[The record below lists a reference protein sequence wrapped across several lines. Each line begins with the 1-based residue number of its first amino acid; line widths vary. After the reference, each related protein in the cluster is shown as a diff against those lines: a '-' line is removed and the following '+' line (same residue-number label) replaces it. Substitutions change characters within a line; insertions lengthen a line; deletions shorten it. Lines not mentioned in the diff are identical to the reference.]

1 MAGEVDDE
9 GGDGGGERRPAGGS
23 GRVLTARV
31 LHPGAGAGRTL
42 SIPPVSFWGGVDREG
57 RIVDVHHPACGEVIV
72 GRALV
77 LLTSKGSSSG
87 SSVLAELIVNG
98 RAPALIVVS
107 EPDAV
112 LVSGCLAAAEI
123 SGIRLPVVQVTA
135 GDLERAGGTERL
147 TVDCVGAEIGGL
159 GELREMSSPRESSV

>member
-1 MAGEVDDE
+1 MDGEVDD
-9 GGDGGGERRPAGGS
+9 DVGGELRPVGGS
-23 GRVLTARV
+23 TAALTARV
-31 LHPGAGAGRTL
+31 LHPGKGAGRTL
-42 SIPPVSFWGGVDREG
+42 SIPPVSFWGGIDGEG
-57 RIVDVHHPACGEVIV
+57 RIVDVHHPACGESIV

-77 LLTSKGSSSG
+77 LSTSKGSSSG

-98 RAPALIVVS
+98 RGPALLVVS

-135 GDLERAGGTERL
+135 EDLERGGGSDRL
-147 TVDCVGAEIGGL
+147 AVDCVRTEIGAL
-159 GELREMSSPRESSV
+159 GELHEMSSSHESIVC